1 MDMGCGIGVVVKV
14 TVGAK
19 AGVSVDVEIGAM
31 NVCVDI
37 GSTGKV
43 AEGSALQAPR
53 TIPRTTKPM
62 TSCFKFV
69 VFIFLLI
76 CKSPS

>member
-1 MDMGCGIGVVVKV
+1 VVVKV
-14 TVGAK
+14 TVDAK

-31 NVCVDI
+31 DVSVGID
-37 GSTGKV
+37 SAGKV

-53 TIPRTTKPM
+53 TIPRMTKPM

-76 CKSPS
+76 